1 MRAGGFDSH
10 PLHSWGAGP
19 GSYLDSHTTSVRFNN
34 LITGSIENGYP
45 SGGRGC
51 GFESRPAALRAAGGS
66 IGRAR
71 KNPVSPT
78 HPVTQ
83 LHGGGSKQFGYPQQA
98 IAGSNPAPLAHAGG
112 VAKRPK
118 APVSNTESQQHI
130 RRTQQL
136 HHRVDERRL
145 PHRLPVAMPHRG
157 KQTTLTAV
165 PTDAHHTSDD
175 TTESRWVDETWLPD
189 MWFQYHPPLRRGD
202 PGLTT
207 HPSSTTQYC
216 GGSTTLGYLD
226 GSTPPLR
233 LGAGPRWQ
241 GNPSSE
247 GSPRA
252 SPHIRHSDLFTGRNV
267 VGYLSLLWTQPRLRH
282 THP

>member
-1 MRAGGFDSH
+1 MVAGRSSSVI
-10 PLHSWGAGP
+10 PNRQSWVQIPPPWA
-19 GSYLDSHTTSVRFNN
+19 N
-34 LITGSIENGYP
+34 
-45 SGGRGC
+45 
-51 GFESRPAALRAAGGS
+51 
-66 IGRAR
+66 
-71 KNPVSPT
+71 
-78 HPVTQ
+78 
-83 LHGGGSKQFGYPQQA
+83 
-98 IAGSNPAPLAHAGG
+98 AGG

-118 APVSNTESQQHI
+118 APVSNTEPQQHI

-165 PTDAHHTSDD
+165 PTDAHSTSDD
-175 TTESRWVDETWLPD
+175 TTK
-189 MWFQYHPPLRRGD
+189 
-202 PGLTT
+202 
-207 HPSSTTQYC
+207 YC
-216 GGSTTLGYLD
+216 GGSTTLGCLD

-267 VGYLSLLWTQPRLRH
+267 VGYLSLMWTQPRLRH
-282 THP
+282 THPWNPVEWPVPNGAGHSL